1 LVNVFQRQKHDTDS
15 ELEKFRKRIQDI
27 DNSVRNLVKV
37 KLTNEVKRKVES
49 LGDTVI
55 QQLRE
60 VRESGCL
67 HREYFT

>member
-60 VRESGCL
+60 VRESGCS